1 MSLTFNSNCFSCNL
15 GMVKYNTNT
24 HDVVIV
30 TQSNEKYKER
40 KNMSDLNKKVNLSDS
55 IPHITFIKSPFS
67 SRCFFWFKPI

>member
-24 HDVVIV
+24 HDVAIV

-40 KNMSDLNKKVNLSDS
+40 KSMSDLNKKVNLSDS
-55 IPHITFIKSPFS
+55 IPHITFIKFPFS
-67 SRCFFWFKPI
+67 SRCFF